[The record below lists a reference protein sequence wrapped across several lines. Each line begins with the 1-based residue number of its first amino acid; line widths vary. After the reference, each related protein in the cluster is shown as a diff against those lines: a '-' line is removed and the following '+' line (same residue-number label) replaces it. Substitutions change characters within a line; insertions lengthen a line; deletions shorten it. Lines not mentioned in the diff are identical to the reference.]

1 MLLGVDAGFDD
12 LVEEGQAGDEELRS
26 VDAVIRPD
34 DVSGSLQVGLGLSA
48 SDPILLRTESKDV
61 GVCFS
66 RR

>member
-1 MLLGVDAGFDD
+1 MLLAANTGFDD
-12 LVEEGQAGDEELRS
+12 FIQQGQAAAKEVVTL
-26 VDAVIRPD
+26 DAVVSAD

>member
-1 MLLGVDAGFDD
+1 MLLASDTGFDD
-12 LVEEGQAGDEELRS
+12 FVQQGKTRAKEVRAF
-26 VDAVIRPD
+26 DAVVSPD

-61 GVCFS
+61 GVGFS

>member
-1 MLLGVDAGFDD
+1 MLLASDTGFDD
-12 LVEEGQAGDEELRS
+12 LIKQGQAAAKEVVTL
-26 VDAVIRPD
+26 DAVVSAD